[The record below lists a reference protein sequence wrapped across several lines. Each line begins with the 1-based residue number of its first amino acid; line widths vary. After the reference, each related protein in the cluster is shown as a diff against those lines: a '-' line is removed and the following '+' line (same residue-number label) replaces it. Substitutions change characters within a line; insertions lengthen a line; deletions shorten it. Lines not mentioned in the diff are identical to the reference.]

1 MKYKA
6 TLTRMIE
13 ADSLEEAKQKAKEI
27 FGDITDFE
35 NIEVIKIR
43 KYRHEL
49 LLVLKQEDVN
59 CIESFLDI
67 VKANGGDVQNVG
79 HWGMKK
85 LSYPHRGCTDGW
97 WYLIEFEA
105 SPRLVRMVREKA
117 KSDEVVL
124 MHSVIRKD

>member
-6 TLTRMIE
+6 TLTRVIE

-27 FGDITDFE
+27 FGDIADFE
-35 NIEVIKIR
+35 NVEVVKMR
-43 KYRHEL
+43 RYRHEL
-49 LLVLKQEDVN
+49 LLVLRDEDVN
-59 CIESFLDI
+59 CIESFVALI
-67 VKANGGDVQNVG
+67 KSNNGNVQNVG

-85 LSYPHRGCTDGW
+85 LLYPIHGQADGW

-117 KSDEVVL
+117 KSAEVVL
-124 MHSVIRKD
+124 MHSVIRRD